1 MAWSLLSKG
10 AERSVRESKMTADAV
25 VEEFADLVTQAVDGR
40 KRDRGLKAAIHE
52 AARVLGLTERRVR
65 ACLYREIR
73 SVTAAEWLSVR
84 ARFAAHL
91 EAEARRLDAEADLMR
106 VRLDALRN
114 EAA

>member
-1 MAWSLLSKG
+1 
-10 AERSVRESKMTADAV
+10 MTEAV
-25 VEEFADLVTQAVDGR
+25 VEEFSDLVSQTVESRRKGR
-40 KRDRGLKAAIHE
+40 GIKAAIHE

-91 EAEARRLDAEADLMR
+91 EAEARRLDAEADLIR

>member
-1 MAWSLLSKG
+1 MAWSTLSKG
-10 AERSVRESKMTADAV
+10 SEMTEAV
-25 VEEFADLVTQAVDGR
+25 VEEFSDLVSQTVESRRKGR
-40 KRDRGLKAAIHE
+40 GIKVAICE
-52 AARVLGLTERRVR
+52 AARFLGLTERRVR